1 MINNNKKI
9 PKVKTQL
16 DEKSK
21 KADDKRK
28 ESLQKMNKSYDLQKS
43 MIKNA
48 LAGIVSLA
56 RDLVEYHFRANSI
69 PIIIQN

>member
-1 MINNNKKI
+1 MITKKT
-9 PKVKTQL
+9 PKAKNQL

-28 ESLQKMNKSYDLQKS
+28 ESVQKMKKSYDLQKS

-48 LAGIVSLA
+48 LTGVVSFIA
-56 RDLVEYHFRANSI
+56 KFIQICFCQSI
-69 PIIIQN
+69 E